1 MPSSAQYPQRAQLGV
16 MSNNYF
22 DFKKM
27 RIEQANCAMKVST
40 DACIQGAWT
49 PIEASWNKGLDIGT
63 GTGLL
68 SLMLAQRSD
77 CLHIDALEIDTSA
90 AQQAAINVHNSP
102 FGPQINVHHTD
113 ARKWETNKLYD
124 LIICNPPF
132 FSKSLKGADDQR
144 NLARHNDACS
154 FNDLVKLIEKNLDN
168 NGQAS
173 ILLPCTELKRWEEA
187 QEQSSLKIHQNLW
200 IKPFAH
206 SKANRVIQILGQ
218 SIREID
224 NKELVI
230 YESAKQYT
238 AAFTN
243 LMHPFYLHL

>member
-1 MPSSAQYPQRAQLGV
+1 M
-16 MSNNYF
+16 
-22 DFKKM
+22 
-27 RIEQANCAMKVST
+27 
-40 DACIQGAWT
+40 
-49 PIEASWNKGLDIGT
+49 
-63 GTGLL
+63 
-68 SLMLAQRSD
+68 
-77 CLHIDALEIDTSA
+77 
-90 AQQAAINVHNSP
+90 
-102 FGPQINVHHTD
+102 
-113 ARKWETNKLYD
+113 
-124 LIICNPPF
+124 
-132 FSKSLKGADDQR
+132 
-144 NLARHNDACS
+144 ARHNDAFS
-154 FNDLVKLIEKNLDN
+154 FIDLVKLIEQNLDN

-173 ILLPCTELKRWEEA
+173 ILLPCTELQRWEEA

-218 SIREID
+218 SVREID